1 MTLIFKHIQCLA
13 AGLTWAGPRGARQ
26 VTTGRWLGSTG
37 TVNHLSFSKKP
48 REAPRLKA
56 GIESEEPHGAV
67 LSRNYDGT
75 RSKARRTGDL
85 SHHNS
90 H

>member
-1 MTLIFKHIQCLA
+1 M
-13 AGLTWAGPRGARQ
+13 
-26 VTTGRWLGSTG
+26 LGSGADLGRAERSETSDNWTLAGQRGGAG